1 VRAQLIIAVLALLP
15 GCEREQRQFSV
26 PPPEAQ
32 SHEPRH
38 TRVEE
43 NAYAVSQG
51 KTLFKWFNCS
61 GCHSRGGGGMGAALM
76 SGNWRYGGEIQ
87 SIHDSIMNGRPNGM
101 PSFRGRI
108 TEDQGWQLA
117 AYVRA
122 TSGNV
127 SKDVSSARSDSLS
140 AGKGESRRK

>member
-1 VRAQLIIAVLALLP
+1 MVAAAVMLLAS
-15 GCEREQRQFSV
+15 CEREQRQFSV
-26 PPPEAQ
+26 PPPEAS

-76 SGNWRYGGEIQ
+76 SGKWRYGGEVQ
-87 SIHDSIMNGRPNGM
+87 SIYDSIMNGRPNGM
-101 PSFRGRI
+101 PAFRGRI
-108 TEDQGWQLA
+108 TDDQVWQLV

-122 TSGNV
+122 NSGNV
-127 SKDVSSARSDSLS
+127 SKDVNSARSDSLS
-140 AGKGESRRK
+140 AGKEESRRK